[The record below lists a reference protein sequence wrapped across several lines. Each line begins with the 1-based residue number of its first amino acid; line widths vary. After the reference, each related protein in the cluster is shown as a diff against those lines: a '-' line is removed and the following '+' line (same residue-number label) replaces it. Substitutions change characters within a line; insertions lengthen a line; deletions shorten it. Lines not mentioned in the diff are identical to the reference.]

1 MGWIIAGSIFVFILL
16 LTLGRVKIIF
26 DYKDDVIFKVKY
38 LFIPLVTIPAT
49 KPKKQKSPK
58 KKKSKKKTEGEAAEE
73 KPKDEKT
80 EEKKPKK
87 KMSLEDIFEVLKL
100 ALDSL
105 GKPLKSILKRTIFA
119 HLALRISVGGED
131 AAKTAI
137 KFGLVNLAVGNALGW
152 LDTFFTLKKP
162 DDINIT
168 ADFQSE
174 ETKIDCYCEI
184 SLVAAAAL
192 AFVFTFIGRAIKYYF
207 THNRT
212 RAAIRNL
219 V

>member
-38 LFIPLVTIPAT
+38 MFIPLVTIPAK

-58 KKKSKKKTEGEAAEE
+58 KKSKKKAEEAAEDKPEDE
-73 KPKDEKT
+73 KP

-87 KMSLEDIFEVLKL
+87 KISLEDIFEVLKL

-105 GKPLKSILKRTIFA
+105 GKPLKKILKRTFFA

-137 KFGLVNLAVGNALGW
+137 SFGLINIAVGNALGW
-152 LDTFFTLKKP
+152 LDTAFTLKKP

-174 ETKIDCYCEI
+174 ETKVDCYCEI

>member
-1 MGWIIAGSIFVFILL
+1 MAGIIIGSIFIVILL
-16 LTLGRVKIIF
+16 LSLGRVTVIF
-26 DYKDDVIFKVKY
+26 DYKDDLILKVKY
-38 LFIPLVTIPAT
+38 LFIPLFSIPST
-49 KPKKQKSPK
+49 K
-58 KKKSKKKTEGEAAEE
+58 
-73 KPKDEKT
+73 
-80 EEKKPKK
+80 EKKPKK
-87 KMSLEDIFEVLKL
+87 PKKEKSKKKDEEKKDEKTDSEEKPKKKLSLQDIFEVVKL
-100 ALDSL
+100 AMDSL
-105 GKPLKSILKRTIFA
+105 GKPLKRILKRTIFD

-137 KFGLVNLAVGNALGW
+137 SFGVMNIAVGNALGW

-174 ETKIDCYCEI
+174 KTSCDCYCEI
-184 SLVAAAAL
+184 KLVLAAAL

-212 RAAIRNL
+212 RAAIRHL

>member
-38 LFIPLVTIPAT
+38 MFIPLVTIPAK

-58 KKKSKKKTEGEAAEE
+58 KKSKKKAEEAAED
-73 KPKDEKT
+73 KP

-87 KMSLEDIFEVLKL
+87 KISLEDIFEVLKL

-105 GKPLKSILKRTIFA
+105 GKPLKKILKRTIFA

-137 KFGLVNLAVGNALGW
+137 SFGLINIAVGNALGW
-152 LDTFFTLKKP
+152 LDTAFTLKKP

-174 ETKIDCYCEI
+174 ETKVDCYCEI

>member
-49 KPKKQKSPK
+49 KPKKQKPPK
-58 KKKSKKKTEGEAAEE
+58 KKKSKKNTETAEE
-73 KPKDEKT
+73 KTEDEKPD

-87 KMSLEDIFEVLKL
+87 KVSLADIFEVLKL

-105 GKPLKSILKRTIFA
+105 GKPLRRILKRTIFA

-137 KFGLVNLAVGNALGW
+137 KFGLVNMAVGNALGW

>member
-1 MGWIIAGSIFVFILL
+1 MAGIIIGSIFIVILL
-16 LTLGRVKIIF
+16 LLLGRVTVIF
-26 DYKDDVIFKVKY
+26 DYKDDLILKVKY
-38 LFIPLVTIPAT
+38 LFIPLFSIPST
-49 KPKKQKSPK
+49 K
-58 KKKSKKKTEGEAAEE
+58 
-73 KPKDEKT
+73 
-80 EEKKPKK
+80 EKKPKK
-87 KMSLEDIFEVLKL
+87 EKKKKAEKKDEEKKDEKADSKEKPKKKISLEDIFEVVKL
-100 ALDSL
+100 AMNSL
-105 GKPLKSILKRTIFA
+105 GKPLKRILKRTIFD

-137 KFGLVNLAVGNALGW
+137 SFGMMNMAVGNALGW

-174 ETKIDCYCEI
+174 KSSYDCYCEI
-184 SLVAAAAL
+184 KLVLAAAL
-192 AFVFTFIGRAIKYYF
+192 AFLFTFIGRAIKYYF

-212 RAAIRNL
+212 RAAIRHL